1 MLMLDDFIEIFY
13 GMTTARV
20 IKLEVQHRFEI
31 ETLMPSI
38 TLNATNKE
46 VL

>member
-13 GMTTARV
+13 GMSTMRV
-20 IKLEVQHRFEI
+20 IKLEVQHDFET
-31 ETLMPSI
+31 EAWMPSI
-38 TLNATNKE
+38 TLNATNTE

>member
-13 GMTTARV
+13 SLSTMRV
-20 IKLEVQHRFEI
+20 IKLGVQHGFET
-31 ETLMPSI
+31 EAWMPSI
-38 TLNATNKE
+38 TLNAINKE